1 MASFLKSLASLF
13 GGSGGSASAD
23 AAPAPSKGED
33 YKGFTIKATPFKDSG
48 QYQTCGTVEKE
59 IGGELKTHRFIRA
72 DRFAGQ
78 TEAAD
83 FSLTKARQLVD
94 EQGDRLFS

>member
-13 GGSGGSASAD
+13 GGGTSGGGA
-23 AAPAPSKGED
+23 AAPVAGKGED
-33 YKGFTIKATPFKDSG
+33 YKGFLITATPFKEGG

-59 IGGELKTHRFIRA
+59 IDGQKKSHRFIRA
-72 DRFAGQ
+72 DRFGSDK
-78 TEAAD
+78 EAAD